1 MYVPDLLAGQVA
13 FVTGG
18 GSGVGRQTALQLAA
32 CGAQVVICGRR
43 REPLE
48 ETAGLAAPGRV
59 EVTDFDIREAERA
72 SDAVDRVLEQHGQID
87 LLVNNAGGQFLSP
100 AESISTKGFETVIR
114 LNLIGNWNMT
124 HAVATKAM
132 IASGRGGKI
141 VSITLTPHNGL
152 TGMAHS
158 SASRAGV
165 ENLMRTLAT
174 EWARFGI
181 RLNSIALGVIATDT
195 FATKY
200 PEQMVAMAAN
210 FAPLGIVGKAQD
222 VAAMVTFLASPSGDF
237 MTGSTVTM
245 DGGQDNWVGPW
256 PPTHQVDTE
265 GKPLQ
270 EARKN

>member
-1 MYVPDLLAGQVA
+1 MYAPGLLAGQVA
-13 FVTGG
+13 IVTGG

-32 CGAQVVICGRR
+32 LGARVVISGRR

-48 ETAGLAAPGRV
+48 ETAALAAPGAIDV
-59 EVTDFDIREAERA
+59 IDFDIREAERA
-72 SDAVDRVLEQHGQID
+72 EAAVDEVLVKHGQID

-100 AESISTKGFETVIR
+100 AELISTKGFETVIR
-114 LNLIGNWNMT
+114 LNLMGTWNMT

-132 IASGRGGKI
+132 IPGNRGGKI

-174 EWARFGI
+174 EWARFNI

-195 FATKY
+195 FRTKY
-200 PEQMVAMAAN
+200 PEQMVAAAAN
-210 FAPLGIVGKAQD
+210 YSPLGTVGKAED
-222 VAAMVTFLASPSGDF
+222 IAAMVTFIASPSGDF
-237 MTGSTVTM
+237 MTGSTVTI
-245 DGGQDNWVGPW
+245 DGGMDNYVGPW
-256 PPTHQVDTE
+256 PPQHSIDAE

-270 EARKN
+270 EARKG